1 MEAVMATTLH
11 KQAIDRP
18 VESVFQSLC
27 ILVEQLS
34 ESFWFLLSFILF
46 VVLGPFSAPIALIAL
61 FKLGLE
67 DNNHLE
73 PESMSSK

>member
-1 MEAVMATTLH
+1 MANILH

-27 ILVEQLS
+27 IVVDQLS
-34 ESFWFLLSFILF
+34 EWFWFLLSFVLF
-46 VVLGPFSAPIALIAL
+46 IALGPFSAPIVIIAL

-67 DNNHLE
+67 DNDNRE
-73 PESMSSK
+73 PESVSSK